1 MTATVTEAPRATT
14 KTAAPSGFRPEI
26 QGLRAV
32 AVLLVV
38 IFHLWPEVLSGG
50 FVGVDVFFVISGYLI
65 TAHIHREVTT
75 TGTLS
80 LRRFWARRMRRL
92 LPASLLV
99 LAVSAAATVLFL
111 PATLWAMTARQIAA
125 SAAYFENWLL
135 ANDAVDY
142 MAQDNVPTV
151 AQHYWSLSVEEQFY
165 AFWPVLVLGLAL
177 LARRLP
183 GGRRD
188 QLGPLLVVGL
198 TIIAVVSLAWSITAT
213 ADDQARAYFVTP
225 TRIWEFA
232 AGALLAILAVDGV
245 RLGAA
250 LRRLLSGAGLVAI
263 LVAAVLFDESSL
275 FPGWIALLPVLGT
288 VAVIAA
294 GSDGTRLT
302 PGWFLAR
309 RPMTFVGD
317 ISYSVYLWH
326 WPLIIVLPF
335 VTGADLR
342 TADKLGILAGTI
354 VLAWISKIAVEDP
367 LRNRRFLSVMPSRT
381 FAFASLGMLAVIAS
395 AIAIDHEVN
404 DASAGSSSVLAES
417 LSGAESAPDPGL
429 SEQTFAAACVGPA
442 ALDPANDCSPVTGEG
457 PPIAPPELVVKQN
470 TDPDYPECQQSLRQA
485 TVIGCEIGATE
496 NPDRVVALVGDSHA
510 THWFGALDWLGRE
523 RNWMVVTYTKASC
536 PVTVARRV
544 LPDEQGGEAADSC
557 DTWVEGVRERIAGDD
572 RISAVFTSAFS
583 SAYEFEA
590 GGRDLPEPAVQGF
603 QAVWREWTESGRE
616 VFVLKDVPPTQG
628 DNVPNCLAV
637 HADDPLE
644 CATSADD
651 LPDDAIAAAA
661 EDAGDGV
668 HLIDLTDQ
676 FCDDEHCYPLIGDV
690 IVYRDFSHLSREYSR
705 ALSPYIAAQ
714 VDAAETATRGR

>member
-1 MTATVTEAPRATT
+1 MTATATAEPRTTT
-14 KTAAPSGFRPEI
+14 KTAASSGFRPEI

-38 IFHLWPEVLSGG
+38 IFHLWPEALSGG

-65 TAHIHREVTT
+65 TAHIHREVAT

-125 SAAYFENWLL
+125 SAAYFQNWLL

-188 QLGPLLVVGL
+188 ALGPLLVVGL
-198 TIIAVVSLAWSITAT
+198 SVIAAVSLVWSIVAT

-232 AGALLAILAVDGV
+232 AGALLAVLAVGGV
-245 RLGAA
+245 RLGAVP
-250 LRRLLSGAGLVAI
+250 RRLLSGAGLVAI
-263 LVAAVLFDESSL
+263 LVAAVLFDEASL

-294 GSDGTRLT
+294 GSDGVRFT

-326 WPLIIVLPF
+326 WPLIVVLPF
-335 VTGADLR
+335 VTGSDLR
-342 TADKLGILAGTI
+342 TADKLGILVATM
-354 VLAWISKIAVEDP
+354 VLAWVSKVAVEDP
-367 LRNRRFLSVMPSRT
+367 LRTRRFLSVMPSRT
-381 FAFASLGMLAVIAS
+381 FAFASLSMLAVIAS
-395 AIAIDHEVN
+395 AIAIDREVN
-404 DASAGSSSVLAES
+404 DASAGSSVLAES
-417 LSGAESAPDPGL
+417 LAGAQAGPGEDVSA
-429 SEQTFAAACVGPA
+429 QTLADACVGPA
-442 ALDPANDCSPVTGEG
+442 ALDPGNGCDPVTGDG
-457 PPIAPPELVVKQN
+457 PPVAPPELVIKQN
-470 TDPDYPECQQSLRQA
+470 TEPDYRDCQQTIRRAQVVS
-485 TVIGCEIGATE
+485 CEIGATGD
-496 NPDRVVALVGDSHA
+496 PDRVVALVGDSHA

-523 RNWMVVTYTKASC
+523 RNWKVVTYTKASC
-536 PVTVARRV
+536 PATEARRV
-544 LPDEQGGEAADSC
+544 LPDEQGGDAADSC
-557 DTWVEGVRERIAGDD
+557 DSWVEDVRERIARDD

-603 QAVWREWTESGRE
+603 QAVWREWAGEGKE

-628 DNVPNCLAV
+628 DNVPNCLAMN
-637 HADDPLE
+637 AGDPLE
-644 CATSADD
+644 CATSAAD
-651 LPDDAIAAAA
+651 LPDDPVAAAA

-668 HLIDLTDQ
+668 HLVDLTGQ
-676 FCDDEHCYPLIGDV
+676 FCDEELCYPLVGDV

-705 ALSPYIAAQ
+705 ALSPYIGAQ
-714 VDAAETATRGR
+714 VDAAEAAAGR

>member
-1 MTATVTEAPRATT
+1 MTATVAAAPPTTT

-38 IFHLWPEVLSGG
+38 VFHLWPETLSGG

-99 LAVSAAATVLFL
+99 LVVSAAATVLFL

-125 SAAYFENWLL
+125 SAAYFQNWLL

-165 AFWPVLVLGLAL
+165 AAWPVLVLGLAL

-188 QLGPLLVVGL
+188 LLGPLLVAGL
-198 TIIAVVSLAWSITAT
+198 TIIAAVSLTWSITAT

-232 AGALLAILAVDGV
+232 AGGLLAILAVDGV
-245 RLGAA
+245 RLGAV

-294 GSDGTRLT
+294 GSDGARFT
-302 PGWFLAR
+302 PGWLLAR

-342 TADKLGILAGTI
+342 TVDKLGILAGTI
-354 VLAWISKIAVEDP
+354 LLAWVSKIAVEDP
-367 LRNRRFLSVMPSRT
+367 LRTLRFLSVMPSRT
-381 FAFASLGMLAVIAS
+381 FAFAALSMLAVIAS
-395 AIAIDHEVN
+395 AIAIDDEVSS
-404 DASAGSSSVLAES
+404 ASSESSALAES
-417 LSGAESAPDPGL
+417 LSDAEAAPNADL
-429 SEQTFAAACVGPA
+429 SPQTFAAECVGPT
-442 ALDPANDCSPVTGEG
+442 ALDPANDCDPVTGDG
-457 PPIAPPELVVKQN
+457 RPIAPAELVVNQN
-470 TDPDYPECQQSLRQA
+470 AEPDYPHCQQSLKRAQ
-485 TVIGCEIGATE
+485 VINCEIGATE
-496 NPDRVVALVGDSHA
+496 HPDRVVALVGDSHA
-510 THWFGALDWLGRE
+510 THWFGALDWLGQE

-536 PVTVARRV
+536 PVTEARRI
-544 LPDEQGGEAADSC
+544 LPDEQGGEAANSC
-557 DTWVEGVRERIAGDD
+557 DAWVEDVRQLIAGDD
-572 RISAVFTSAFS
+572 RISAVFTSSYA

-590 GGRDLPEPAVQGF
+590 GGHDLPEPAVQGF
-603 QAVWREWTESGRE
+603 QAVWRLWTESGKE

-637 HADDPLE
+637 NADDPLA
-644 CATSADD
+644 CATSAGDV
-651 LPDDAIAAAA
+651 PDDVIGTAVEGAA
-661 EDAGDGV
+661 DGV
-668 HLIDLTDQ
+668 HLIDLTAQ
-676 FCDDEHCYPLIGDV
+676 FCDEEYCYPQVGDV
-690 IVYRDFSHLSREYSR
+690 IVYRDSNHLSREYSR
-705 ALSPYIAAQ
+705 ALSPYIGAQ
-714 VDAAETATRGR
+714 VDAAEAATGR

>member
-1 MTATVTEAPRATT
+1 MTAAVAQPAPAIP
-14 KTAAPSGFRPEI
+14 KTAASSGFRAEI

-38 IFHLWPEVLSGG
+38 LYHLWPGTLSGG

-111 PATLWAMTARQIAA
+111 PATLWTMTARQIAA
-125 SAAYFENWLL
+125 SAAYFQNWLL

-165 AFWPVLVLGLAL
+165 AFWPVLVLGLAV
-177 LARRLP
+177 LAARLP

-188 QLGPLLVVGL
+188 RLVPLLVAGL
-198 TIIAVVSLAWSITAT
+198 TVIAAVSLVWSITAT
-213 ADDQARAYFVTP
+213 ADDQSRAYFITP

-232 AGALLAILAVDGV
+232 AGGLLAVLAVDGV
-245 RLGAA
+245 RLGLP
-250 LRRLLSGAGLVAI
+250 LRRLLSAAGLVAI
-263 LVAAVLFDESSL
+263 LVAAVLFDESSR

-294 GSDGTRLT
+294 GSDGARFT

-326 WPLIIVLPF
+326 WPLIVILPF

-342 TADKLGILAGTI
+342 TVDKLGILAGTM
-354 VLAWISKIAVEDP
+354 VLAWVSKIAVEDP
-367 LRNRRFLSVMPSRT
+367 LRSRPLLSATPSRT
-381 FAFASLGMLAVIAS
+381 FAFASLSMLAVIGA
-395 AIAIDHEVN
+395 AIAIDHEVTQTPA
-404 DASAGSSSVLAES
+404 ASSELAEE
-417 LSGAESAPDPGL
+417 LTSARSVPGPDV
-429 SEQTFAAACVGPA
+429 STQAFAAACLGPA
-442 ALDPANDCSPVTGEG
+442 ALDARNDCGSVTGDG
-457 PPIAPPELVVKQN
+457 PLVAPPEVVVKQN
-470 TDPDYPECQQSLRQA
+470 TEPDYSDCQQTILRAQ
-485 TVIGCEIGATE
+485 VLSCELGATE
-496 NPDRVVALVGDSHA
+496 HPDRVVALVGDSHA

-523 RNWMVVTYTKASC
+523 RNWKVVTYTKASC
-536 PVTVARRV
+536 PATEARRV
-544 LPDEQGGEAADSC
+544 LPEEQGGDAADSC
-557 DTWVEGVRERIAGDD
+557 DRWVADVRERVARDD

-583 SAYEFEA
+583 SAYAFEA
-590 GGRDLPEPAVQGF
+590 SGRDLPDPAVQGF
-603 QAVWREWTESGRE
+603 QAIWRQWTGSGKE

-637 HADDPLE
+637 HTRDPLD
-644 CATSADD
+644 CATDAGD
-651 LPDDAIAAAA
+651 LPDDAIAAAT
-661 EDAGDGV
+661 EGAGDGV
-668 HLIDLTDQ
+668 HLLDLTDQ
-676 FCDDEHCYPLIGDV
+676 FCDDELCYPLVGDV

-705 ALSPYIAAQ
+705 TLAPYIGAR
-714 VDAAETATRGR
+714 VDAVEAAAGR